1 VSDPAGLTEPSPL
14 LEIDGLRKSFRL
26 RGSFAER
33 FRLQRAGE
41 AVAVDGVSLSI
52 ARSETLG
59 IVGESG
65 SGKTTLGRCLIRL
78 VAPDAGTVKFA
89 GTEITSADRGELQKI
104 RRRIQMVF
112 QDPYSSLNPRLKA
125 GQTIVEPAL
134 VHGLVERRGAK
145 AHVAEMLALVG
156 LPERTAESYPRQLS
170 GGQRQRVAIARAISV
185 RPEVLI
191 ADEAVSALDV
201 SVQAQILNLLGELVE
216 TLDLTMIFI
225 AHQLAVVRHVSDR
238 VAIMYVGKI
247 VELAPVES
255 IFTRAQHPYTHA
267 LLEAA
272 PRPNPEQRRTRPALS
287 GDVPSLLQLPT
298 GCRFRTRCSYAQAIC
313 EAEEPELRMRSNGH
327 LVACHVLPFEQPRLE
342 HSDSDA

>member
-1 VSDPAGLTEPSPL
+1 VSTPDSLVGHAPL
-14 LEIDGLRKSFRL
+14 LKIEGLRKSFRL

-33 FRLQRAGE
+33 VRLQRAGE

-52 ARSETLG
+52 ARRETLG

-65 SGKTTLGRCLIRL
+65 SGKTTLGRCIIRL
-78 VAPDAGTVKFA
+78 VVPDTGTVKFD
-89 GTEITSADRGELQKI
+89 GTEITTADRQELQRI

-112 QDPYSSLNPRLKA
+112 QDPFSSLNPRLRA
-125 GQTIVEPAL
+125 GPAIAEPAL

-201 SVQAQILNLLGELVE
+201 SVQAQILNLLGDLVE

-225 AHQLAVVRHVSDR
+225 AHQLSVVRHVSDR
-238 VAIMYVGKI
+238 VAIMYLGKI
-247 VELAPVES
+247 VELAPVEA
-255 IFTRAQHPYTHA
+255 IFTNAHHPYTHA

-272 PRPNPEQRRTRPALS
+272 PRPDPKQRRTRPALS

-298 GCRFRTRCSYAQAIC
+298 GCRFRTRCPYAQAIC
-313 EAEEPELRMRSNGH
+313 EAEEPELRMRSNAH
-327 LVACHVLPFEQPRLE
+327 LVACHVLPFEQRE
-342 HSDSDA
+342 VEQVVSEA